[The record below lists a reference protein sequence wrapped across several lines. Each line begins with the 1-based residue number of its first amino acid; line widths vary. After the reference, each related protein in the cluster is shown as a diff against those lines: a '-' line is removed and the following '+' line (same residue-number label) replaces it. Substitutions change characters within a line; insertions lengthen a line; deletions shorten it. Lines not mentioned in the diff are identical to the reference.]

1 MKYSELKTLV
11 NAIDNA
17 RKDNNTLKSYTLDK
31 YLVDNTTKQ
40 VVKTQFVLVS
50 ENECEKINAD
60 EDISRIRFQIVDEN
74 TKRNSTVYIKLR
86 DKVFCE
92 CSLTFLQNYKLA
104 KYETR
109 KTFKANRADEI
120 VTDYEHLSST
130 ISNLLALHNIKLV
143 LESTAK
149 KTSSAKKRTAKK
161 AQ

>member
-31 YLVDNTTKQ
+31 YLVDSTTKQ

-120 VTDYEHLSST
+120 VTDYEHLSNT

-143 LESTAK
+143 FESTAQ
-149 KTSSAKKRTAKK
+149 KTSTSKKRTAKK

>member
-1 MKYSELKTLV
+1 MKYSELKILV

-31 YLVDNTTKQ
+31 YLVDSTTKQ

-120 VTDYEHLSST
+120 VTDYEHLSNT
-130 ISNLLALHNIKLV
+130 ISNLLALHSIKLV
-143 LESTAK
+143 LETTAQ
-149 KTSSAKKRTAKK
+149 KTSTSKKRTTKK